1 MRNGLDNSG
10 HSCGANS
17 EVIKDAGQEISIHLS
32 SVPSGVLSCATDKTI
47 KINGLNNEVKIFC
60 SNSMTN
66 GLDGVH
72 GLDKNSHSLKTSKP
86 TTSHGVDNEP
96 EKNDRKII

>member
-47 KINGLNNEVKIFC
+47 KINGLKNEVKMLC

-66 GLDGVH
+66 GLDGVL
-72 GLDKNSHSLKTSKP
+72 GLDKNSHA
-86 TTSHGVDNEP
+86 
-96 EKNDRKII
+96 